1 MRLMRHVDKRAGIYR
16 VRIVVPPAA
25 RHAFA
30 DLPKSGDY
38 AVSLGTRL
46 EAEAFAKA
54 PPIIANIKAR
64 IDAALTPVVAIEE
77 PQPVVAPVAI
87 MFRPVEVQ
95 NALDRW
101 RVAVIDQAEAE
112 HFSGMATT
120 FDPLGDE
127 AVALSDLR
135 YKLSDGAHWR
145 DIRDFEDRMRD
156 ALASQGLNVP
166 AGHSLLDQ
174 RAARTW
180 FGKAWE
186 NVEHHT
192 DQFRRGVF
200 DGWPEEGGKEGALRP
215 SPIAPARTGGVK
227 LNALLERYIAAKTPK
242 GQDDLRYHWRRLVER
257 FGDVDAGSVDHEG
270 LEGFLIELRRFPK
283 TRRPKIT
290 KLPFLEILEKHPD
303 AAPPISEPT
312 VWKHFVSYAQVFSY
326 ARSMQLIDH
335 NPVEAVMPTKP
346 KPTTKVRHYEP
357 SELTAIFKRPMFTGC
372 AMTHTT
378 NGYMMGYRD
387 HPGEIVLK
395 DARYWMPILNLFH
408 GNRMEE
414 WGGAKIADLK
424 RDDETGVDYLDLR
437 DRQVKTEAAKRLL
450 PLHPTVVAM
459 GFLDYVEERKA
470 AGDDYLFPEFP
481 HDTSEAD
488 DPESSTRYFTKWWG
502 FWCDA
507 NGMPDPTVNFHSFR
521 HTFKRECRGVISEEI
536 HDLLTGHK
544 GKGGTGRI
552 YGRGGHLEMLA
563 KEIRKVRITGFPLG

>member
-1 MRLMRHVDKRAGIYR
+1 MRLMKHVDKRAGIYR

-64 IDAALTPVVAIEE
+64 IADALKPAVSDELPE
-77 PQPVVAPVAI
+77 PVVAPVVV
-87 MFRPVEVQ
+87 FRPTEVQ
-95 NALDRW
+95 AALERW
-101 RVAVIDQAEAE
+101 RV
-112 HFSGMATT
+112 
-120 FDPLGDE
+120 
-127 AVALSDLR
+127 
-135 YKLSDGAHWR
+135 
-145 DIRDFEDRMRD
+145 
-156 ALASQGLNVP
+156 
-166 AGHSLLDQ
+166 
-174 RAARTW
+174 
-180 FGKAWE
+180 
-186 NVEHHT
+186 
-192 DQFRRGVF
+192 
-200 DGWPEEGGKEGALRP
+200 
-215 SPIAPARTGGVK
+215 
-227 LNALLERYIAAKTPK
+227 
-242 GQDDLRYHWRRLVER
+242 
-257 FGDVDAGSVDHEG
+257 
-270 LEGFLIELRRFPK
+270 
-283 TRRPKIT
+283 
-290 KLPFLEILEKHPD
+290 
-303 AAPPISEPT
+303 
-312 VWKHFVSYAQVFSY
+312 
-326 ARSMQLIDH
+326 
-335 NPVEAVMPTKP
+335 
-346 KPTTKVRHYEP
+346 
-357 SELTAIFKRPMFTGC
+357 TAIFKRPMFTGC

-387 HPGEIVLK
+387 HPGEIILK

-424 RDDETGVDYLDLR
+424 RDEETGVDYLDLR

-470 AGDDYLFPEFP
+470 AGDGYLFPEFP

-502 FWCDA
+502 FLCDA
-507 NGMPDPTVNFHSFR
+507 NGIPDPTVNFHSFR

-563 KEIRKVRITGFPLG
+563 KEIRKVKITDFPLG